1 MISIVYDRAEFH
13 GDSQL
18 IEWELSKTDMTHINN
33 QHCVICG
40 AVLTVHQA
48 ARGGTCD
55 EPSCKHQKLLT
66 VLAQQRMEEA
76 ELMSQV
82 RVAAEKMLDEQRYS
96 NEAEMQLV
104 VVPANERLVSRLEET
119 RKRAFVR
126 HLNRILD
133 ELEANGWEQH
143 GQGAVGQELES
154 ESTDADI
161 ARGCA
166 TCRGYCCSYGGT
178 HAFLKVET
186 IRAYLQQHPGLS
198 RAQVMAAYLERIG
211 EQTYQGSCV
220 FHSVTG
226 CCLPRQMRSKTC
238 NHYLC
243 KGLRDFQAQRG
254 KEDKRVIVI
263 AAVEDKAVHRMIL
276 SPITAR

>member
-1 MISIVYDRAEFH
+1 MAH
-13 GDSQL
+13 
-18 IEWELSKTDMTHINN
+18 MTN
-33 QHCVICG
+33 QHCVICD

-66 VLAQQRMEEA
+66 DLAQQRKEEA
-76 ELMSQV
+76 ELMS
-82 RVAAEKMLDEQRYS
+82 RVKATAEKKLDEQGYS
-96 NEAEMQLV
+96 NKEGMRLV
-104 VVPANERLVSRLEET
+104 VVPANERLVSRLAEV
-119 RKRAFVR
+119 RRRAFER
-126 HLNRILD
+126 HLNRVLD
-133 ELEANGWEQH
+133 ELEANAWEQYD
-143 GQGAVGQELES
+143 QGAVEQELES

-220 FHSVTG
+220 FHGVTG

-243 KGLRDFQAQRG
+243 KGLRDFQVQRG
-254 KEDKRVIVI
+254 KEDKRVIII
-263 AAVEDKAVHRMIL
+263 AAVEDKVVHRMTL
-276 SPITAR
+276 SPVTTR